1 MLNITVIHVGS
12 FKEKYLEEA
21 FSEYTKRI
29 SGMAKFEDITI
40 KETLLHD
47 NPSDTEIEKA
57 LSDEAE
63 QILSKLDPRAK
74 KIALCVEGK
83 QLSSEELAEVF
94 EKAPVDGFSKI
105 VFIIGSS
112 FGLSN
117 DVKKAADVRLSFSKM
132 TFPHQ
137 LFRIMLLEQVY
148 RAFKIEEGSSYHK

>member
-29 SGMAKFEDITI
+29 SGYAKFEDITI
-40 KETLLHD
+40 KETFLPD

-57 LSDEAE
+57 LSDEAQ
-63 QILSKLDPRAK
+63 QILSRFDSRAK

-94 EKAPVDGFSKI
+94 EKVPLEGASKI
-105 VFIIGSS
+105 IFVIGSS
-112 FGLSN
+112 YGLSAE
-117 DVKKAADVRLSFSKM
+117 VKKAADIRLSFSKM

-137 LFRIMLLEQVY
+137 LMRVILSEQIY
-148 RAFKIEEGSSYHK
+148 RALSINNGSKYHK